1 MPYKKELVMHVSSV
15 VALLV
20 CSSSLALAQ
29 NQGKEKLCNSAS
41 ATTVH
46 RDGGV
51 TVQKVVLSGK
61 WGSNEA
67 TAYIPDREIADAAI
81 VFSHST
87 ILSDSGA
94 SVNLLS
100 FALTLAHAGAA
111 VIVPQRSLVW
121 LPRRRSENREGAVV
135 ICAERWLVDHTKV
148 INDGE
153 PTVDEKNAVVREGY
167 AYVGP
172 RLCDPEEI
180 SHCKL
185 TVPFSGGDC
194 FLRHHCRHAVWVP
207 MGETESGDNTNR
219 ILSDGGLKAAWWLQ
233 QRLKLAAIEAL
244 TSQSR
249 WSVK

>member
-1 MPYKKELVMHVSSV
+1 MHISSAVS
-15 VALLV
+15 LLV
-20 CSSSLALAQ
+20 CSASLALAQ
-29 NQGKEKLCNSAS
+29 NQSQEKLCNSAS

-51 TVQKVVLSGK
+51 IVQKVVLSGK

-67 TAYIPDREIADAAI
+67 TAFIPDREIADGAV

-94 SVNLLS
+94 SVNLLP

-111 VIVPQRSLVW
+111 VIVPQRALVW
-121 LPRRRSENREGAVV
+121 LPRSLSENREGVVV

-148 INDGE
+148 FNDGE
-153 PTVDEKNAVVREGY
+153 PTLDEKNTVVREGY

-172 RLCDPEEI
+172 RLCDPAGC
-180 SHCKL
+180 SHCNL
-185 TVPFSGGDC
+185 TGPFSGEDC
-194 FLRHHCRHAVWVP
+194 SLRHYCRHALWVP
-207 MGETESGDNTNR
+207 VGETEGGDNTNR
-219 ILSDGGLKAAWWLQ
+219 ILSDGGLKAARWLQ
-233 QRLKLAAIEAL
+233 QHLKLAAIEAL

-249 WSVK
+249 WSIK